1 MVSDLF
7 LTYKGT
13 VDNPIPRIK
22 LVFSSE
28 SSASDT
34 SVEEVRRK
42 DDLYS
47 RLLQADS
54 AQIVELEDSDD
65 QDRLHVPG
73 QTNSQSDSAQE
84 LSSEDLQSSASHNE
98 DEGETEQHQL
108 IDRIY
113 GHGILPQDKVTPP
126 GTPETIRA
134 GFMNG
139 HATSGSKLDYTDD
152 GADGIV
158 HGPDVLLHSL
168 TLAERDEAGAE
179 GDAEGETQLKR
190 PASIKSSSSI
200 RKTRN
205 KSRPRRHRREIV
217 INLEYDSEFFALLNQ
232 ALSAL
237 TELMTAEKA
246 AFMASVKELADI
258 VTKTSSPSKNK
269 SDMYAWREVF
279 SLWVEAEIFEG
290 EREMD
295 RGERAIQEIER
306 RLKWFVDQVGRR
318 KLAKKMKSKD
328 SRRALERFVSLNQEL
343 LQLKRC
349 VLRRQVLFL

>member
-1 MVSDLF
+1 MSCSH
-7 LTYKGT
+7 TGT
-13 VDNPIPRIK
+13 VDHPIPRIK

-28 SSASDT
+28 SSGSDT
-34 SVEEVRRK
+34 SIEDNARQ

-65 QDRLHVPG
+65 AGRLHVPKQG
-73 QTNSQSDSAQE
+73 QSQSDSAQDM
-84 LSSEDLQSSASHNE
+84 SSEDLQSSASQNE
-98 DEGETEQHQL
+98 EEEESEEHAL

-113 GHGILPQDKVTPP
+113 GYGILPQDQVTPP
-126 GTPETIRA
+126 GSPKTIRE
-134 GFMNG
+134 GSLNG
-139 HATSGSKLDYTDD
+139 HASTD
-152 GADGIV
+152 AATKNLEAESSAIV
-158 HGPDVLLHSL
+158 HGPNVLLQSL
-168 TLAERDEAGAE
+168 SLKDQEEAAADGDVE
-179 GDAEGETQLKR
+179 GGRMLMR
-190 PASIKSSSSI
+190 PASIKSASSQ
-200 RKTRN
+200 RKTR
-205 KSRPRRHRREIV
+205 KRSRPRRHRREIV

-237 TELMTAEKA
+237 TELMTAEKT
-246 AFMASVKELADI
+246 AFMASVKDLAAI
-258 VTKTSSPSKNK
+258 VTQTSSPSKNK

-290 EREMD
+290 EGERD

-328 SRRALERFVSLNQEL
+328 SRKALERFVSLNQEL
-343 LQLKRC
+343 LQLKR
-349 VLRRQVLFL
+349 

>member
-1 MVSDLF
+1 M
-7 LTYKGT
+7 
-13 VDNPIPRIK
+13 DNPIPRIK

-28 SSASDT
+28 SSGSET
-34 SVEEVRRK
+34 SIDDSYRR

-54 AQIVELEDSDD
+54 AQIVELEDSDEP
-65 QDRLHVPG
+65 DRLRARQPSR
-73 QTNSQSDSAQE
+73 SQSDSAQDA
-84 LSSEDLQSSASHNE
+84 SSEDLQSSGSHNE
-98 DEGETEQHQL
+98 DEGETEEHIL
-108 IDRIY
+108 IDRMY

-126 GTPETIRA
+126 GSPETIRA

-139 HATSGSKLDYTDD
+139 HATSYTSYRVDED
-152 GADGIV
+152 GGDGVV

-168 TLAERDEAGAE
+168 NLNDRDEAGVDA
-179 GDAEGETQLKR
+179 DAEGESKLKR
-190 PASIKSSSSI
+190 PASIKSASSL
-200 RKTRN
+200 RKNRN
-205 KSRPRRHRREIV
+205 VSRPRRHRREIV

-232 ALSAL
+232 ALTAL
-237 TELMTAEKA
+237 TELMTAEKT
-246 AFMASVKELADI
+246 AFMASVKELAAI
-258 VTKTSSPSKNK
+258 VTNTSSPSKNK

-290 EREMD
+290 ERETD

-328 SRRALERFVSLNQEL
+328 SRRALERFVTLNQEL
-343 LQLKRC
+343 LQLKR
-349 VLRRQVLFL
+349 